1 MLDREDATAPEAST
15 PPGNVAGMTQQP
27 PMAMAC
33 YRHPDRATYIA
44 CQRCGRPICG
54 DCMISAAVGFQCPE
68 CVREGARQT
77 RQNLGPYG
85 GERSS
90 NPYLTTFVLIG
101 INVAVWVA
109 ILLTGGA
116 GSRLADLLA
125 LTPAGRCLSA
135 SQQNGWY
142 PRAGEAA
149 CRAMSDGSWQT
160 GAADGA
166 LWQVI
171 TTAFTHVEVLHIGA
185 NMLSLYFLGPLLE
198 RMIGRTR
205 FLAVYFLSALAGS
218 VTVMWFSD
226 PQTTTLGA
234 SGAIF
239 GLIGALVVVARK
251 SGGDIRNLMFWL
263 LLNLAITF
271 YPGTGISW
279 QGHIGGLVAGL
290 VAAAIIAFAPRQNR
304 GQTQVLGLAAML
316 AVLCVLLAVRI
327 LQLG

>member
-1 MLDREDATAPEAST
+1 
-15 PPGNVAGMTQQP
+15 MTQQP
-27 PMAMAC
+27 PVAMAC

-77 RQNLGPYG
+77 RQNAGPYG
-85 GERSS
+85 GERSR
-90 NPYLTTFVLIG
+90 NPHLTTFVLIG
-101 INVAVWVA
+101 INAAVWIA
-109 ILLTGGA
+109 ILLTGG
-116 GSRLADLLA
+116 GSSRLADLLA
-125 LTPAGRCLSA
+125 LTPTGSCYSA
-135 SQQNGWY
+135 SDPGRWY
-142 PRAGEAA
+142 PNAGQTA
-149 CRAMSDGSWQT
+149 CSTLADGSWHA
-160 GAADGA
+160 GVADGA

-171 TTAFTHVEVLHIGA
+171 TTAFTHVEPLHIGA

-198 RMIGRTR
+198 RMLGRAR

-226 PQTTTLGA
+226 PLTTTLGA

-239 GLIGALVVVARK
+239 GLIGALLVVARK

-271 YPGTGISW
+271 APGTGISW
-279 QGHIGGLVAGL
+279 QGHLGGLAGGLVTG
-290 VAAAIIAFAPRQNR
+290 AIIAFAPHADRNR
-304 GQTQVLGLAAML
+304 SQLVGLG
-316 AVLCVLLAVRI
+316 AVLVVLIGLLAFRMF
-327 LQLG
+327 QLA

>member
-1 MLDREDATAPEAST
+1 
-15 PPGNVAGMTQQP
+15 MTQQP
-27 PMAMAC
+27 PVAMAC

-68 CVREGARQT
+68 CVRSGTRQT
-77 RQNLGPYG
+77 RQNTLPYG
-85 GERSS
+85 GERSH
-90 NPYLTTFVLIG
+90 NPALTTFVLIG

-109 ILLTGGA
+109 ILLTGGNS
-116 GSRLADLLA
+116 SRLADLLA
-125 LTPAGRCLSA
+125 LTPVGRCFSA
-135 SQQNGWY
+135 SQVNQWY
-142 PRAGEAA
+142 PQAGEAA
-149 CRAMSDGSWQT
+149 CRAMADGSWQP

-166 LWQVI
+166 LWQGL
-171 TTAFTHVEVLHIGA
+171 TTAFTHVEILHIGA

-218 VTVMWFSD
+218 VTVMWFSG
-226 PQTTTLGA
+226 PLTTTLGA

-271 YPGTGISW
+271 YPGAGISW
-279 QGHIGGLVAGL
+279 QGHVGGLVAGL
-290 VAAAIIAFAPRQNR
+290 VSAAIVVFAPRANR
-304 GQTQVLGLAAML
+304 SQTQVLGLVALL
-316 AVLCVLLAVRI
+316 AVLCGLLAFRI
-327 LQLG
+327 LQLA